1 MEEILK
7 IQNNVN
13 EHSKRKLNRITSLK
27 IENMILK
34 KQKVN
39 EVRENVKNEVINL
52 INEPTTFAKPRD
64 QIVSDVKKRLSLLW
78 FIDSRSKID
87 GMNFMYMGLKLN
99 LL

>member
-1 MEEILK
+1 MNFRLILTY
-7 IQNNVN
+7 
-13 EHSKRKLNRITSLK
+13 RITSLK

-64 QIVSDVKKRLSLLW
+64 QIVSDVKKRLSLL
-78 FIDSRSKID
+78 
-87 GMNFMYMGLKLN
+87 
-99 LL
+99 